1 MLNKHYK
8 LAIIIAAHKSAD
20 KIRIVLDS
28 ISRQAGFNQI
38 QIIVK
43 DSGNDNNIKKIIDS
57 YLKLDIKLIISSDCG
72 IYDAWNQALVE
83 TNAKWVL
90 FLGDDDSLLDVDLVE
105 EFINMIPA
113 RSTLIYGKIL
123 KENKKGVYELVS
135 KSWGELEKR
144 FFLFN
149 GMPHQGVFHH
159 ISLFE
164 KFGFFDT
171 GYKVAGDFDFLI
183 RVIQKG
189 IEPEFIPLGP
199 IAKMAYGGIS
209 TVSSGRLLVLKE
221 FKSIRKKF
229 SIRQGMALFEL
240 YFLYLKIKSYF
251 GRFS

>member
-113 RSTLIYGKIL
+113 RSSLVYGKIL

-183 RVIQKG
+183 RVILNNATNRPVIISACGKIFLKFLNDACIVSLG
-189 IEPEFIPLGP
+189 LAIATVISSDKKWALRKMLHIYIAYSVSFIC
-199 IAKMAYGGIS
+199 
-209 TVSSGRLLVLKE
+209 
-221 FKSIRKKF
+221 
-229 SIRQGMALFEL
+229 Q
-240 YFLYLKIKSYF
+240 
-251 GRFS
+251 